1 MSFKSNILKN
11 YVDSDPIHAVIWH
24 DSWKYFGLLL
34 KNSLYV
40 FALFALYILMSNFL
54 KPNLLMSLIFSLFW
68 LFVYWKFIIDFM
80 DIYLDAI
87 ILTDSW
93 VIIFKWDWLF
103 ANKSE
108 LLHWE
113 SLVAVQDTQLWI
125 MDIVLNK
132 WNLSLKRSW
141 WEYYFD
147 NVSHP
152 TKRASMI
159 LDMQK
164 KILKERWDK
173 QEEQE
178 EDLDKFDVLVETLW
192 EVILDYVKKD
202 KKNHSS

>member
-11 YVDSDPIHAVIWH
+11 YVDSDNIHVVIGH

-34 KNSLYV
+34 KNSFYV
-40 FALFALYILMSNFL
+40 FALFALYVLLTRFL
-54 KPNLLMSLIFSLFW
+54 NPNLLMSLLFSLFG
-68 LFVYWKFIIDFM
+68 LFVYGKFIIDFM

-87 ILTDSW
+87 ILTDTG
-93 VIIFKWDWLF
+93 VVLFKWDGLF

-108 LLHWE
+108 LLHRE
-113 SLVAVQDTQLWI
+113 SLVAVQDTQMGIL
-125 MDIVLNK
+125 DIVLNK
-132 WNLSLKRSW
+132 GNLIMKRSGG
-141 WEYYFD
+141 EYSFD

-164 KILKERWDK
+164 KMLNERGESE
-173 QEEQE
+173 EEQP
-178 EDLDKFDVLVETLW
+178 DLDKFDVLVETLG

-202 KKNHSS
+202 KGNYSG